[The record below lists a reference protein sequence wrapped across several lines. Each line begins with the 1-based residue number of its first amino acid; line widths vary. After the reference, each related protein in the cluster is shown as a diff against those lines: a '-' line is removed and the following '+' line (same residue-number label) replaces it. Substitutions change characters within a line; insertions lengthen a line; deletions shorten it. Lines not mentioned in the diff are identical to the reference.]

1 MSKSIDGLM
10 PNELKRYE
18 GDFSDISTMIVQTND
33 GEVLGADFQL
43 PQSQAGLVGA
53 NLSFE
58 EFLNQAT
65 SATLQFTKN
74 IPSETD
80 DFIIEVNGVGRNS
93 LSITSV
99 DAANKQVVIADT
111 SPFVAEKIKVFFL
124 KPITINS

>member
-10 PNELKRYE
+10 PDELKRYD

-43 PQSQAGLVGA
+43 PQSQTGLVGA

-58 EFLNQAT
+58 EFLNQNT
-65 SATLQFTKN
+65 SATLQFTQN

-80 DFIIEVNGVGRNS
+80 NFIIEVNGVGRNS
-93 LSITSV
+93 LTVTAV
-99 DAANKQVVIADT
+99 DKDSKQVTISDT
-111 SPFVAEKIKVFFL
+111 SPFVADKIKVFFL
-124 KPITINS
+124 KPLILNS

>member
-1 MSKSIDGLM
+1 MSKAFDGLM

-43 PQSQAGLVGA
+43 PQSQSGLVGA

-58 EFLNQAT
+58 EFLNQTT

-93 LSITSV
+93 LTITSV
-99 DAANKQVVIADT
+99 DAANKQIVISDT

-124 KPITINS
+124 KPN